1 MSSEGSNVVEQLEE
15 LAKKHGMGFL
25 LLEADDGSY
34 AFQISNPGGVHAID
48 LSAPDLMQTLRR
60 HVIFAGPQVSPDL
73 ISAAQEAATLGVKE
87 RGEGHVEKALFFYR
101 FSLFVASHIKN
112 SDGID
117 ALTKNI
123 WILREVIKDE
133 LPPEGSLHSQEDHP
147 LRALL
152 KLIEADGRELHNLL
166 TTQRDELLAATDEQ
180 PDVEMMLGLRRIAD
194 FAGESDWSLKI
205 LKALAAT
212 AARSEQWEYI
222 LKGAVEHL
230 AQANLLDALG
240 AAGVLDGHGSELAEV
255 WNLYASFQNRLRLL
269 ADEGDLVQFF
279 GAAFRHFERIRL
291 QATTAGGAFGHRS
304 SYIISQF
311 LQPIGRDYVWLLM
324 KAGFVTEA
332 LSVAEQTH
340 ARSMVDWMSRT
351 HMHNRIPRYFTSPM
365 RLTGSVN
372 AVEPASLKE
381 MYEASVSVQAPILR
395 YLSVQNGYEVWL
407 QKKDGTVI
415 PAYIE
420 NPDRLLKKVFERL
433 TYSQISRAPE
443 RDLGRSRNLRPH
455 QVQVSDEKLL
465 NEDLGELYRL
475 LFPPEIRKELETEGE
490 RLVIIT
496 DSLLDYVPFCT
507 LVAEDGRYLVQKH
520 EIIYWPSVTAWLLID
535 GACKVRKR
543 RRQAGPSA
551 GDAANAGPGAL
562 LIGNPSFSIPYEAL
576 FEEQVVKVSL
586 TPLPG
591 TQHEVEAIGELLHV
605 TPRLGDAATKAILFR
620 TGEDIRII
628 HLATHGM
635 MNESHPEDSFLAFS
649 DGFLTANAL
658 YQYDPG
664 IRVDLVM
671 LSACQT
677 GLGQAHPDSS
687 IGISNAFHIAGAST
701 VGATLWQI
709 SDEVTVRLMIRF
721 YKELLGGENVA
732 AALRKAQ
739 LDILQEPRLNHPYFW
754 GAFKISGSL
763 ETIVPT
769 THQ

>member
-1 MSSEGSNVVEQLEE
+1 MSSEDPDALKQLEE
-15 LAKKHGMGFL
+15 LAKKHGVGFL
-25 LLEADDGSY
+25 LLKVDDGGY
-34 AFQISNPGGVHAID
+34 TFQLSSQGGVHSLD
-48 LSAPDLMQTLRR
+48 LSAPDLMATLR
-60 HVIFAGPQVSPDL
+60 HHAIFAGPQASPEL
-73 ISAAQEAATLGVKE
+73 ISIAQEAATLGVKA
-87 RGEGHVEKALFFYR
+87 RGEGHVERALFFYR
-101 FSLFVASHIKN
+101 FSLFVASYFKN

-123 WILREVIKDE
+123 WILREIIRDE
-133 LPPEGSLHSQEDHP
+133 LPPEGSLASQEDHP

-152 KLIEADGRELHNLL
+152 KLIEADGRELFNLL
-166 TTQRDELLAATDEQ
+166 AAERDELLAGADEQ
-180 PDVEMMLGLRRIAD
+180 RDVGMMLGLRRIAN
-194 FAGESDWSLKI
+194 FARESEWSLKM

-212 AARSEQWEYI
+212 AARSERWEHI

-240 AAGVLDGHGSELAEV
+240 AAGVLDGYGSELAEV
-255 WNLYASFQNRLRLL
+255 WSLYASFRNRLQLL

-311 LQPIGRDYVWLLM
+311 LQPVGRDYVWLLM
-324 KAGFVTEA
+324 RAGFVKEA
-332 LSVAEQTH
+332 LLVAEQTH

-372 AVEPASLKE
+372 AVEPASLEE
-381 MYEASVSVQAPILR
+381 MYEASASVQAPILR
-395 YLSVQNGYEVWL
+395 YLSVQDGYTVWL
-407 QKKDGTVI
+407 QKRDGTVI
-415 PAYIE
+415 SAYVE
-420 NPDRLLKKVFERL
+420 NADRLLKKVFEQL

-443 RDLGRSRNLRPH
+443 RALGKLRNLRPH
-455 QVQVSDEKLL
+455 QVRVSDERLL
-465 NEDLGELYRL
+465 NEDLSELYRL

-496 DSLLDYVPFCT
+496 DSLLDYVPFCA

-520 EIIYWPSVTAWLLID
+520 EIIYWPSVTAWLVID
-535 GACKVRKR
+535 VAFKARKR
-543 RRQAGPSA
+543 LRQAGPPA
-551 GDAANAGPGAL
+551 GNAAAAGPGAL
-562 LIGNPSFSIPYEAL
+562 LIGNPSFSTPCEAR
-576 FEEQVVKVSL
+576 FNEQVVKVSL

-591 TQHEVEAIGELLHV
+591 TRREVEAIGELLHV
-605 TPRLGDAATKAILFR
+605 TPRLGDAATKSILF
-620 TGEDIRII
+620 GVDEDVRII
-628 HLATHGM
+628 HIATHGV

-677 GLGQAHPDSS
+677 GLGLAHPDST
-687 IGISNAFHIAGAST
+687 IGLSNAFHIAGAST

-709 SDEVTVRLMIRF
+709 SDELTVRLMVSF
-721 YKELLGGENVA
+721 YGGLLGGENVA

-739 LDILQEPRLNHPYFW
+739 LDVLQEPGLSHPYFW
-754 GAFKISGSL
+754 GAFKLSGSL
-763 ETIVPT
+763 ETVVMR
-769 THQ
+769 